1 MNPDIAK
8 AFNILR
14 NLVPSKGKLIHSHD
28 GYRVYDLENIRVG
41 LDADGDT
48 VNYLDEK
55 VLLGWTISRRTGEW
69 PKVIYNLLHFKPEDM
84 LQFAE
89 EFSARHADKRS

>member
-41 LDADGDT
+41 LDAEGDT
-48 VNYLDEK
+48 VNYLDEN
-55 VLLGWTISRRTGEW
+55 VLLGWAIG
-69 PKVIYNLLHFKPEDM
+69 
-84 LQFAE
+84 
-89 EFSARHADKRS
+89 

>member
-28 GYRVYDLENIRVG
+28 GYRVYDLENIRVD

-48 VNYLDEK
+48 VNRLDEK
-55 VLLGWTISRRTGEW
+55 ALLSWTIGSSPDEL
-69 PKVIYNLLHFKPEDM
+69 PKVIYNLPRLTTEDM

-89 EFSARHADKRS
+89 EFAARHTDKRS